1 MKKIVINF
9 IKTRRWFIFVK
20 ELKKEFKIMIALYV
34 FVGILLGGIVV
45 GVLYYVQ
52 LQKKN
57 IELTALQKDFDLQA
71 ENLQVL
77 QIANVKSQQLEL
89 ENVRLQTQLEELQ
102 ERAEKELRLKDET
115 FETIRKEQEKNWEE
129 QKNALKTEFQNIA
142 NRILEDKSKSFA
154 DFNKERLDSILT
166 PLTENLKTFKERI
179 EVVHKDNTE
188 ARSSLNTELKHL
200 KELNRQMSEEAL
212 NLTRALK
219 GDSKTQG
226 DWGEMILE
234 RMLESVGL
242 KRDVEYFVQKNLVGD
257 DNVRLRTDIIVRF
270 PDKRDVI
277 IDSKVSLTAYTNYMS
292 ETDELLKINHLKEHL
307 RSVRKHIDEL
317 SEKDYSKHD
326 SYSLDY
332 VMMFIPNE
340 ASYMLALQHDTDVWN
355 YALSKKVFLTSPT
368 NLLGMLYMVGNLW
381 QRFRQEQN
389 AQRIVEAG
397 NALYEKMVTFS
408 ENFIKI
414 GAQLQTVQKT
424 YNDAQKQLKEG
435 NGNLIT
441 RFEKMKELGLSPK
454 KTLPE
459 NMLSEE

>member
-1 MKKIVINF
+1 
-9 IKTRRWFIFVK
+9 
-20 ELKKEFKIMIALYV
+20 MIAWYIILGV
-34 FVGILLGGIVV
+34 LLGGIIV
-45 GVLYYVQ
+45 GMLFFVR

-57 IELTALQKDFDLQA
+57 MQLLTLQKEFDLQQV
-71 ENLQVL
+71 NLQKL
-77 QIANVKSQQLEL
+77 QSAAEKLQNMEL
-89 ENVRLQTQLEELQ
+89 ENMRLQTQLKEQQ
-102 ERAEKELRLKDET
+102 ERSENELRLKEESFD
-115 FETIRKEQEKNWEE
+115 TIRKEQEKNWEE

-154 DFNKERLDSILT
+154 ELNKERLDSILT
-166 PLTENLKTFKERI
+166 PLNENLKIFKERI

-200 KELNRQMSEEAL
+200 KELNRQMSEDAL

-257 DNVRLRTDIIVRF
+257 DNARLRTDIIVRF

-277 IDSKVSLTAYTNYMS
+277 IDSKVSLTAYSNYMA
-292 ETDELLKINHLKEHL
+292 ETDETLKMNYLKEHL
-307 RSVRKHIDEL
+307 KSVRKHIDEL

-326 SYSLDY
+326 PYSLDY

-340 ASYMLALQHDTDVWN
+340 ASYMLALQHDNDVWN
-355 YALSKKVFLTSPT
+355 YALSKKVFLTSST

-414 GAQLQTVQKT
+414 GVQLQTVQKT
-424 YNDAQKQLKEG
+424 YTDAQKQLKEG
-435 NGNLIT
+435 NGNLLT
-441 RFEKMKELGLSPK
+441 RFEKMKELGLAPK

-459 NMLSEE
+459 NTLSEEEFCFIASC

>member
-1 MKKIVINF
+1 MVITWY
-9 IKTRRWFIFVK
+9 IILGV
-20 ELKKEFKIMIALYV
+20 
-34 FVGILLGGIVV
+34 LLGGFVV
-45 GVLYYVQ
+45 GALLFVR

-57 IELTALQKDFDLQA
+57 IQLFALQKEFDLQQT
-71 ENLQVL
+71 NLQKL
-77 QIANVKSQQLEL
+77 QNAAEKLQNMEL
-89 ENVRLQTQLEELQ
+89 ENMRLQTQLKEQQ
-102 ERAEKELRLKDET
+102 ERSENELRLKEES

-129 QKNALKTEFQNIA
+129 QKTALKTEFQNIA

-154 DFNKERLDSILT
+154 ELNKERLDSILT
-166 PLTENLKTFKERI
+166 PLNENLKIFKERI

-200 KELNRQMSEEAL
+200 KELNRQMSEDAL

-257 DNVRLRTDIIVRF
+257 DNARLRTDIIVRF

-277 IDSKVSLTAYTNYMS
+277 IDSKVSLTAYSNYMA
-292 ETDELLKINHLKEHL
+292 ETNETLKMSYLKEHL
-307 RSVRKHIDEL
+307 KSVRKHIDEL

-326 SYSLDY
+326 PYSLDY

-340 ASYMLALQHDTDVWN
+340 ASYMLALQHDNDVWN
-355 YALSKKVFLTSPT
+355 YALSKKVFLTSST

-389 AQRIVEAG
+389 AQKIVEAG

-414 GAQLQTVQKT
+414 GVQLQTVQKT
-424 YNDAQKQLKEG
+424 YTEAQKQLKEG
-435 NGNLIT
+435 NGNLLT
-441 RFEKMKELGLSPK
+441 RFEKMKELGLAPK

-459 NMLSEE
+459 NMLPEE

>member
-1 MKKIVINF
+1 
-9 IKTRRWFIFVK
+9 
-20 ELKKEFKIMIALYV
+20 MIAWYIILGV
-34 FVGILLGGIVV
+34 LLGGIIV
-45 GVLYYVQ
+45 GVLFFVR

-57 IELTALQKDFDLQA
+57 MQLLTLQKEFDLQLV
-71 ENLQVL
+71 NLQKL
-77 QIANVKSQQLEL
+77 QSAAEKLQNMEL
-89 ENVRLQTQLEELQ
+89 ENMRLQTQLKEQQ
-102 ERAEKELRLKDET
+102 ERSENELRLKEESFD
-115 FETIRKEQEKNWEE
+115 TIRKEQEKNWEE

-154 DFNKERLDSILT
+154 ELNKERLDSILT
-166 PLTENLKTFKERI
+166 PLNENLKIFKERI

-200 KELNRQMSEEAL
+200 KELNRQMSEDAL

-257 DNVRLRTDIIVRF
+257 DNARLRTDIIVRF

-277 IDSKVSLTAYTNYMS
+277 IDSKVSLTAYSNYMA
-292 ETDELLKINHLKEHL
+292 ETDETLKMNYLKEHL
-307 RSVRKHIDEL
+307 KSVRKHIDEL

-326 SYSLDY
+326 PYSLDY

-340 ASYMLALQHDTDVWN
+340 ASYMLALQHDNDVWN
-355 YALSKKVFLTSPT
+355 YALSKKVFLTSST

-424 YNDAQKQLKEG
+424 YTDAQKQLKEG
-435 NGNLIT
+435 NGNLLT
-441 RFEKMKELGLSPK
+441 RFEKMKELGLAPK

>member
-1 MKKIVINF
+1 M
-9 IKTRRWFIFVK
+9 
-20 ELKKEFKIMIALYV
+20 MIAWYIILGV
-34 FVGILLGGIVV
+34 LLGGIIV
-45 GVLYYVQ
+45 GMLFFVR

-57 IELTALQKDFDLQA
+57 MQLQTLQKEFDLQQV
-71 ENLQVL
+71 NLQKL
-77 QIANVKSQQLEL
+77 QSAAEKLQNMEL
-89 ENVRLQTQLEELQ
+89 ENMRLQTQLKEQQ
-102 ERAEKELRLKDET
+102 ERSENELRLKEESFD
-115 FETIRKEQEKNWEE
+115 TIRKEQEKNWEE

-154 DFNKERLDSILT
+154 ELNKERLDSILT
-166 PLTENLKTFKERI
+166 PLNENLKIFKERI

-200 KELNRQMSEEAL
+200 KELNRQMSEDAL

-257 DNVRLRTDIIVRF
+257 DNARLRTDIIVRF

-277 IDSKVSLTAYTNYMS
+277 IDSKVSLTAYSNYMA
-292 ETDELLKINHLKEHL
+292 ETDETLKMNYLKEHL
-307 RSVRKHIDEL
+307 KSVRKHIDEL

-326 SYSLDY
+326 PYSLDY

-340 ASYMLALQHDTDVWN
+340 ASYMLALQHDNDVWN
-355 YALSKKVFLTSPT
+355 YALSKKVFLTSST

-424 YNDAQKQLKEG
+424 YTDAQKQLKEG
-435 NGNLIT
+435 NGNLLT
-441 RFEKMKELGLSPK
+441 RFEKMKELGLAPK

>member
-1 MKKIVINF
+1 M
-9 IKTRRWFIFVK
+9 
-20 ELKKEFKIMIALYV
+20 MIAWYIILGV
-34 FVGILLGGIVV
+34 LLGGIIV
-45 GVLYYVQ
+45 GVLFFVR

-57 IELTALQKDFDLQA
+57 MQLLTLQKEFDLQQV
-71 ENLQVL
+71 NLQKL
-77 QIANVKSQQLEL
+77 QSAAEKLQNMEL
-89 ENVRLQTQLEELQ
+89 ENMRLQTQLKEQQ
-102 ERAEKELRLKDET
+102 ERSENELRLKEESFD
-115 FETIRKEQEKNWEE
+115 TIRKEQEKNWEE

-154 DFNKERLDSILT
+154 ELNKERLDSILT
-166 PLTENLKTFKERI
+166 PLNENLKIFKERI

-200 KELNRQMSEEAL
+200 KELNRQMSEDAL

-257 DNVRLRTDIIVRF
+257 DNARLRTDIIVRF

-277 IDSKVSLTAYTNYMS
+277 IDSKVSLTAYSNYMA
-292 ETDELLKINHLKEHL
+292 ETDETLKMNYLKEHL
-307 RSVRKHIDEL
+307 KSVRKHIDEL

-326 SYSLDY
+326 PYSLDY

-340 ASYMLALQHDTDVWN
+340 ASYMLALQHDNDVWN
-355 YALSKKVFLTSPT
+355 YALSKKVFLTSST

-424 YNDAQKQLKEG
+424 YTDAQKQLKEG
-435 NGNLIT
+435 NGNLLT
-441 RFEKMKELGLSPK
+441 RFEKMKELGLAPK

>member
-1 MKKIVINF
+1 MMMVLCVF
-9 IKTRRWFIFVK
+9 IGLI
-20 ELKKEFKIMIALYV
+20 I
-34 FVGILLGGIVV
+34 GGISV
-45 GVLYYVQ
+45 GFWFYMQ

-57 IELTALQKDFDLQA
+57 LEQLVLQKDFELQKEKLEELQNA
-71 ENLQVL
+71 EE
-77 QIANVKSQQLEL
+77 KSQSLEL
-89 ENVRLQTQLEELQ
+89 ENVRLKTQLTEQQ
-102 ERAEKELRLKDET
+102 ERFENELRLQEEN
-115 FETIRKEQEKNWEE
+115 FQTIKEEQEKSWEE
-129 QKNALKTEFQNIA
+129 QKKALKVEFHNIA
-142 NRILEDKSKSFA
+142 NQILEDKTKSFT
-154 DFNKERLDSILT
+154 DLNKERLDAILL
-166 PLTENLKTFKERI
+166 PFNENLKTFKVRI
-179 EVVHKDNTE
+179 DIVHKDNTE
-188 ARSSLNTELKHL
+188 ARSSLSTELKHL
-200 KELNRQMSEEAL
+200 KELNRQMSEDAL

-219 GDSKTQG
+219 GDSKMQG

-242 KRDVEYFVQKNLVGD
+242 KRDVEYYVQKNLVGD
-257 DNVRLRTDIIVRF
+257 DNARLRTDVIVRF

-277 IDSKVSLTAYTNYMS
+277 IDSKVSLTAYNNYMA
-292 ETDELLKINHLKEHL
+292 ETDETLRATYLKEHL
-307 RSVRKHIDEL
+307 KSVKKHIDEL
-317 SEKDYSKHD
+317 SEKDYSKYD
-326 SYSLDY
+326 PYSLDY

-340 ASYMLALQHDTDVWN
+340 ASYMLALQYDNDIWN
-355 YALSKKVFLTSPT
+355 YALNKKVFLTSST

-408 ENFIKI
+408 ENFVKI

>member
-1 MKKIVINF
+1 MIVWYI
-9 IKTRRWFIFVK
+9 ILGV
-20 ELKKEFKIMIALYV
+20 
-34 FVGILLGGIVV
+34 LLGGIIV
-45 GVLYYVQ
+45 GVLFFVR

-57 IELTALQKDFDLQA
+57 MQLLTLQKEFELQQV
-71 ENLQVL
+71 NLQKL
-77 QIANVKSQQLEL
+77 QSAAEKLQNMEL
-89 ENVRLQTQLEELQ
+89 ENMRLQTQLKEQQ
-102 ERAEKELRLKDET
+102 ERSENELRLKEESFD
-115 FETIRKEQEKNWEE
+115 TIRKEQEKNWEE

-154 DFNKERLDSILT
+154 ELNKERLDSILT
-166 PLTENLKTFKERI
+166 PLNENLKIFKERI

-200 KELNRQMSEEAL
+200 KELNRQMSEDAL

-257 DNVRLRTDIIVRF
+257 DNARLRTDIIVRF

-277 IDSKVSLTAYTNYMS
+277 IDSKVSLTAYSNYMA
-292 ETDELLKINHLKEHL
+292 ETDETLKMNYLKEHL
-307 RSVRKHIDEL
+307 KSVRKHIDEL

-326 SYSLDY
+326 PYSLDY

-340 ASYMLALQHDTDVWN
+340 ASYMLALQHDNDVWN
-355 YALSKKVFLTSPT
+355 YALSKKVFLTSST

-424 YNDAQKQLKEG
+424 YTDAQKQLKEG
-435 NGNLIT
+435 NGNLLT
-441 RFEKMKELGLSPK
+441 RFEKMKELGLAPK

>member
-1 MKKIVINF
+1 
-9 IKTRRWFIFVK
+9 
-20 ELKKEFKIMIALYV
+20 MIAWYIILGV
-34 FVGILLGGIVV
+34 LLGGIIV
-45 GVLYYVQ
+45 GVLFFVR

-57 IELTALQKDFDLQA
+57 MQLLTLQKEFDLQQV
-71 ENLQVL
+71 NLQKL
-77 QIANVKSQQLEL
+77 QSAAEKLQNMEL
-89 ENVRLQTQLEELQ
+89 ENMRLQTQLKEQQ
-102 ERAEKELRLKDET
+102 ERSENELRLKEESFD
-115 FETIRKEQEKNWEE
+115 TIRKEQEKNWEE

-154 DFNKERLDSILT
+154 ELNKERLDSILT
-166 PLTENLKTFKERI
+166 PLNENLKIFKERI

-200 KELNRQMSEEAL
+200 KELNRQMSEDAL

-257 DNVRLRTDIIVRF
+257 DNARLRTDIIVRF

-277 IDSKVSLTAYTNYMS
+277 IDSKVSLTAYSNYMA
-292 ETDELLKINHLKEHL
+292 ETDETLKMNYLKEHL
-307 RSVRKHIDEL
+307 KSVRKHIDEL

-326 SYSLDY
+326 PYSLDY

-340 ASYMLALQHDTDVWN
+340 ASYMLALQHDNDVWN
-355 YALSKKVFLTSPT
+355 YALSKKVFLTSST

-424 YNDAQKQLKEG
+424 YTDAQKQLKEG
-435 NGNLIT
+435 NGNLLT
-441 RFEKMKELGLSPK
+441 RFEKMKELGLAPK

>member
-1 MKKIVINF
+1 M
-9 IKTRRWFIFVK
+9 
-20 ELKKEFKIMIALYV
+20 MIAWYIILGV
-34 FVGILLGGIVV
+34 LLGGIIV
-45 GVLYYVQ
+45 GMLFFVR

-57 IELTALQKDFDLQA
+57 MQLQTLQKEFDLQQV
-71 ENLQVL
+71 NLQKL
-77 QIANVKSQQLEL
+77 QSAAEKLQNMEL
-89 ENVRLQTQLEELQ
+89 ENMRLQTQLKEQQ
-102 ERAEKELRLKDET
+102 ERSENELRLKEESFD
-115 FETIRKEQEKNWEE
+115 TIRKEQEKNWEE

-154 DFNKERLDSILT
+154 ELNKERLDSILT
-166 PLTENLKTFKERI
+166 PLNENLKIFKERI

-200 KELNRQMSEEAL
+200 KELNRQMSEDAL

-257 DNVRLRTDIIVRF
+257 DNARLRTDIIVRF

-277 IDSKVSLTAYTNYMS
+277 IDSKVSLTAYSNYMA
-292 ETDELLKINHLKEHL
+292 ETDETLKMNYLKEHL
-307 RSVRKHIDEL
+307 KSVRKHIDEL

-326 SYSLDY
+326 PYSLDY

-340 ASYMLALQHDTDVWN
+340 ASYMLALQHDNDVWN
-355 YALSKKVFLTSPT
+355 YALSKKVFLTSST

-424 YNDAQKQLKEG
+424 YTDAQKQLKEG
-435 NGNLIT
+435 NGNLLT
-441 RFEKMKELGLSPK
+441 RFEKMKELGLAPK

-459 NMLSEE
+459 NMLSDE

>member
-1 MKKIVINF
+1 
-9 IKTRRWFIFVK
+9 
-20 ELKKEFKIMIALYV
+20 MIAWYIILGV
-34 FVGILLGGIVV
+34 LLGGIIV
-45 GVLYYVQ
+45 GVLFFVR

-57 IELTALQKDFDLQA
+57 MQLLTLQKEFDLQQV
-71 ENLQVL
+71 NLQKL
-77 QIANVKSQQLEL
+77 QSAAEKLQNMEL
-89 ENVRLQTQLEELQ
+89 ENMRLQTQLKEQQ
-102 ERAEKELRLKDET
+102 ERSENELRLKEESFD
-115 FETIRKEQEKNWEE
+115 TIRKEQEKNWEE

-154 DFNKERLDSILT
+154 ELNKERLDSILT
-166 PLTENLKTFKERI
+166 PLNENLKIFKERI

-188 ARSSLNTELKHL
+188 ARSSLKTELKHL
-200 KELNRQMSEEAL
+200 KELNRQMSEDAL

-257 DNVRLRTDIIVRF
+257 DNARLRTDIIVRF

-277 IDSKVSLTAYTNYMS
+277 IDSKVSLTAYSNYMA
-292 ETDELLKINHLKEHL
+292 ETDETLKMNYLKEHL
-307 RSVRKHIDEL
+307 KSVRKHIDEL

-326 SYSLDY
+326 PYSLDY

-340 ASYMLALQHDTDVWN
+340 ASYMLALQHDNDVWN
-355 YALSKKVFLTSPT
+355 YALSKKVFLTSST

-424 YNDAQKQLKEG
+424 YTDAQKQLKEG
-435 NGNLIT
+435 NGNLLT
-441 RFEKMKELGLSPK
+441 RFEKMKELGLAPK

>member
-1 MKKIVINF
+1 M
-9 IKTRRWFIFVK
+9 
-20 ELKKEFKIMIALYV
+20 MIAWYIILGV
-34 FVGILLGGIVV
+34 LLSGIIV
-45 GVLYYVQ
+45 GVLFFVR

-57 IELTALQKDFDLQA
+57 MQLLTLQKEFDLQLV
-71 ENLQVL
+71 NLQKL
-77 QIANVKSQQLEL
+77 QSAAEKLQNMEL
-89 ENVRLQTQLEELQ
+89 ENMRLQTQLKEQQ
-102 ERAEKELRLKDET
+102 ERSENELRLKEESFD
-115 FETIRKEQEKNWEE
+115 TIRKEQEKNWEE

-154 DFNKERLDSILT
+154 ELNKERLDSILT
-166 PLTENLKTFKERI
+166 PLNENLKIFKERI

-200 KELNRQMSEEAL
+200 KELNRQMSEDAL

-257 DNVRLRTDIIVRF
+257 DNARLRTDIIVRF

-277 IDSKVSLTAYTNYMS
+277 IDSKVSLTAYSNYMA
-292 ETDELLKINHLKEHL
+292 ETDETLKMNYLKEHL
-307 RSVRKHIDEL
+307 KSVRKHIDEL

-326 SYSLDY
+326 PYSLDY

-340 ASYMLALQHDTDVWN
+340 ASYMLALQHDNDVWN
-355 YALSKKVFLTSPT
+355 YALSKKVFLTSST

-424 YNDAQKQLKEG
+424 YTDAQKQLKEG
-435 NGNLIT
+435 NGNLLT
-441 RFEKMKELGLSPK
+441 RFEKMKELGLAPK

>member
-1 MKKIVINF
+1 M
-9 IKTRRWFIFVK
+9 
-20 ELKKEFKIMIALYV
+20 MIAWYIILGV
-34 FVGILLGGIVV
+34 LLGGIIV
-45 GVLYYVQ
+45 GVLFFVR

-57 IELTALQKDFDLQA
+57 MQLLTLQKEFDLQQV
-71 ENLQVL
+71 NLQKL
-77 QIANVKSQQLEL
+77 QSAAEKLQNMEL
-89 ENVRLQTQLEELQ
+89 ENMRLQTQLKEQQ
-102 ERAEKELRLKDET
+102 ERSENELRLKEESFD
-115 FETIRKEQEKNWEE
+115 TIRKEQEKKWEE

-154 DFNKERLDSILT
+154 ELNKERLDSILT
-166 PLTENLKTFKERI
+166 PLNENLKIFKERI

-200 KELNRQMSEEAL
+200 KELNRQMSEDAL

-257 DNVRLRTDIIVRF
+257 DNARLRTDIIVRF

-277 IDSKVSLTAYTNYMS
+277 IDSKVSLTAYSNYMA
-292 ETDELLKINHLKEHL
+292 ETDETLKMNYLKEHL
-307 RSVRKHIDEL
+307 KSVRKHIDEL

-326 SYSLDY
+326 PYSLDY

-340 ASYMLALQHDTDVWN
+340 ASYMLALQHDNDVWN
-355 YALSKKVFLTSPT
+355 YALSKKVFLTSST

-424 YNDAQKQLKEG
+424 YTDAQKQLKEG
-435 NGNLIT
+435 NGNLLT
-441 RFEKMKELGLSPK
+441 RFEKMKELGLAPK

>member
-1 MKKIVINF
+1 MVITWY
-9 IKTRRWFIFVK
+9 IILGV
-20 ELKKEFKIMIALYV
+20 
-34 FVGILLGGIVV
+34 LLGGFVV
-45 GVLYYVQ
+45 GVLLFVR

-57 IELTALQKDFDLQA
+57 IQLFALQKEFDLQQT
-71 ENLQVL
+71 NLQKL
-77 QIANVKSQQLEL
+77 QNAAEKLQNMEL
-89 ENVRLQTQLEELQ
+89 ENMRLQTQLKEQQ
-102 ERAEKELRLKDET
+102 ERSENELRLKEES

-129 QKNALKTEFQNIA
+129 QKTALKTEFQNIA

-154 DFNKERLDSILT
+154 ELNKERLDSILT
-166 PLTENLKTFKERI
+166 PLNENLKIFKERI

-200 KELNRQMSEEAL
+200 KELNRQMSEDAL

-257 DNVRLRTDIIVRF
+257 DNARLRTDIIVRF

-277 IDSKVSLTAYTNYMS
+277 IDSKVSLTAYSNYMA
-292 ETDELLKINHLKEHL
+292 ETNETLKMSYLKEHL
-307 RSVRKHIDEL
+307 KSVRKHIDEL

-326 SYSLDY
+326 PYSLDY

-340 ASYMLALQHDTDVWN
+340 ASYMLALQHDNDVWN
-355 YALSKKVFLTSPT
+355 YALSKKVFLTSST

-389 AQRIVEAG
+389 AQKIVEAG

-414 GAQLQTVQKT
+414 GVQLQTVQKT
-424 YNDAQKQLKEG
+424 YTEAQKQLKEG
-435 NGNLIT
+435 NGNLLT
-441 RFEKMKELGLSPK
+441 RFEKMKELGLAPK

-459 NMLSEE
+459 NMLPEE

>member
-1 MKKIVINF
+1 MIVWYI
-9 IKTRRWFIFVK
+9 ILGV
-20 ELKKEFKIMIALYV
+20 
-34 FVGILLGGIVV
+34 LLGGIIV
-45 GVLYYVQ
+45 GVLFFVR

-57 IELTALQKDFDLQA
+57 MQLLTLQKEFDLQQV
-71 ENLQVL
+71 NLQKL
-77 QIANVKSQQLEL
+77 QSAAEKLQNMEL
-89 ENVRLQTQLEELQ
+89 ENMRLQTQLKEQQ
-102 ERAEKELRLKDET
+102 ERSENELRLKEESFD
-115 FETIRKEQEKNWEE
+115 TIRKEQEKNWEE

-154 DFNKERLDSILT
+154 ELNKERLNSILT
-166 PLTENLKTFKERI
+166 PLNENLKIFKERI

-200 KELNRQMSEEAL
+200 KELNRQMSEDAL

-257 DNVRLRTDIIVRF
+257 DNARLRTDIIVRF

-277 IDSKVSLTAYTNYMS
+277 IDSKVSLTAYSNYMT
-292 ETDELLKINHLKEHL
+292 ETDETLKMNYLKEHL
-307 RSVRKHIDEL
+307 KSVRKHIDEL

-326 SYSLDY
+326 PYSLDY

-340 ASYMLALQHDTDVWN
+340 ASYMLALQHDSDVWN
-355 YALSKKVFLTSPT
+355 YALSKKVFLTSST

-424 YNDAQKQLKEG
+424 YTDAQKQLKEG
-435 NGNLIT
+435 NGNLLT
-441 RFEKMKELGLSPK
+441 RFEKMKELGLAPK

>member
-1 MKKIVINF
+1 MIVWYI
-9 IKTRRWFIFVK
+9 ILGV
-20 ELKKEFKIMIALYV
+20 
-34 FVGILLGGIVV
+34 LLGGIIV
-45 GVLYYVQ
+45 GVLFFVR

-57 IELTALQKDFDLQA
+57 MQLLILQKEFDLQQV
-71 ENLQVL
+71 NLQKL
-77 QIANVKSQQLEL
+77 QSAAEKLQNMEL
-89 ENVRLQTQLEELQ
+89 ENMRLQTQLKEQQ
-102 ERAEKELRLKDET
+102 ERSENELRLKEESFD
-115 FETIRKEQEKNWEE
+115 TIRKEQEKNWEE

-154 DFNKERLDSILT
+154 ELNKERLNSILT
-166 PLTENLKTFKERI
+166 PLNENLKIFKERI

-200 KELNRQMSEEAL
+200 KELNRQMSEDAL

-257 DNVRLRTDIIVRF
+257 DNARLRTDIIVRF

-277 IDSKVSLTAYTNYMS
+277 IDSKVSLTAYSNYMT
-292 ETDELLKINHLKEHL
+292 ETDETLKMNYLKEHL
-307 RSVRKHIDEL
+307 KSVRKHIDEL

-326 SYSLDY
+326 PYSLDY

-340 ASYMLALQHDTDVWN
+340 ASYMLALQHDSDVWN
-355 YALSKKVFLTSPT
+355 YALSKKVFLTSST

-424 YNDAQKQLKEG
+424 YTDAQKQLKEG
-435 NGNLIT
+435 NGNLLT
-441 RFEKMKELGLSPK
+441 RFEKMKELGLAPK

>member
-1 MKKIVINF
+1 MMIVWYI
-9 IKTRRWFIFVK
+9 ILGV
-20 ELKKEFKIMIALYV
+20 
-34 FVGILLGGIVV
+34 LLGGIIV
-45 GVLYYVQ
+45 GVLFFVR

-57 IELTALQKDFDLQA
+57 MQLLTLQKEFDLQQV
-71 ENLQVL
+71 NLQKL
-77 QIANVKSQQLEL
+77 QSAAEKLQNMEL
-89 ENVRLQTQLEELQ
+89 ENMRLQTQLKEQQ
-102 ERAEKELRLKDET
+102 ERSENELRLKEESFD
-115 FETIRKEQEKNWEE
+115 TIRKEQEKNWEE

-154 DFNKERLDSILT
+154 ELNKERLDSILT
-166 PLTENLKTFKERI
+166 PLNENLKIFKERI

-200 KELNRQMSEEAL
+200 KELNRQMSEDAL

-257 DNVRLRTDIIVRF
+257 DNARLRTDIIVRF

-277 IDSKVSLTAYTNYMS
+277 IDSKVSLTAYSNYMA
-292 ETDELLKINHLKEHL
+292 ETDETLKMNYLKEHL
-307 RSVRKHIDEL
+307 KSVRKHIDEL

-326 SYSLDY
+326 PYSLDY

-340 ASYMLALQHDTDVWN
+340 ASYMLALQHDNDVWN
-355 YALSKKVFLTSPT
+355 YALSKKVFLTSST

-424 YNDAQKQLKEG
+424 YTDAQKQLKEG
-435 NGNLIT
+435 NGNLLT
-441 RFEKMKELGLSPK
+441 RFEKMKELGLAPK

-459 NMLSEE
+459 NMLSDE

>member
-1 MKKIVINF
+1 ML
-9 IKTRRWFIFVK
+9 
-20 ELKKEFKIMIALYV
+20 LKQI
-34 FVGILLGGIVV
+34 
-45 GVLYYVQ
+45 
-52 LQKKN
+52 LQK
-57 IELTALQKDFDLQA
+57 EFDLQQV
-71 ENLQVL
+71 NLQEL
-77 QIANVKSQQLEL
+77 QNSAEKLQNMEL
-89 ENVRLQTQLEELQ
+89 ENMRLQTQLKEQQ
-102 ERAEKELRLKDET
+102 ERSENELRLKEESFD
-115 FETIRKEQEKNWEE
+115 TIRKEQEKNWEE

-154 DFNKERLDSILT
+154 ELNKERLDSILT
-166 PLTENLKTFKERI
+166 PLNENLKIFKERI

-200 KELNRQMSEEAL
+200 KELNRQMSEDAL

-257 DNVRLRTDIIVRF
+257 DNARLRTDIIVRF

-277 IDSKVSLTAYTNYMS
+277 IDSKVSLTAYSNYMA
-292 ETDELLKINHLKEHL
+292 ETDETLKMNYLKEHL
-307 RSVRKHIDEL
+307 KSVRKHIDEL

-326 SYSLDY
+326 PYSLDY

-340 ASYMLALQHDTDVWN
+340 ASYMLALQHDNDVWN
-355 YALSKKVFLTSPT
+355 YALSKKVFLTSST

-414 GAQLQTVQKT
+414 GVQLQTVQKT
-424 YNDAQKQLKEG
+424 YTDAQKQLKEG
-435 NGNLIT
+435 NGNLLT
-441 RFEKMKELGLSPK
+441 RFEKMKELGLAPK

>member
-1 MKKIVINF
+1 
-9 IKTRRWFIFVK
+9 
-20 ELKKEFKIMIALYV
+20 MIAWYIILGV
-34 FVGILLGGIVV
+34 LLSGIIV
-45 GVLYYVQ
+45 GVLFFVR

-57 IELTALQKDFDLQA
+57 MQLLTLQKEFDLQLV
-71 ENLQVL
+71 NLQKL
-77 QIANVKSQQLEL
+77 QSAAEKLQNMEL
-89 ENVRLQTQLEELQ
+89 ENMRLQTQLKEQQ
-102 ERAEKELRLKDET
+102 ERSENELRLKEESFD
-115 FETIRKEQEKNWEE
+115 TIRKEQEKNWEE

-154 DFNKERLDSILT
+154 ELNKERLDSILT
-166 PLTENLKTFKERI
+166 PLNENLKIFKERI

-200 KELNRQMSEEAL
+200 KELNRQMSEDAL

-257 DNVRLRTDIIVRF
+257 DNARLRTDIIVRF

-277 IDSKVSLTAYTNYMS
+277 IDSKVSLTAYSNYMA
-292 ETDELLKINHLKEHL
+292 ETDETLKMNYLKEHL
-307 RSVRKHIDEL
+307 KSVRKHIDEL

-326 SYSLDY
+326 PYSLDY

-340 ASYMLALQHDTDVWN
+340 ASYMLALQHDNDVWN
-355 YALSKKVFLTSPT
+355 YALSKKVFLTSST

-424 YNDAQKQLKEG
+424 YTDAQKQLKEG
-435 NGNLIT
+435 NGNLLT
-441 RFEKMKELGLSPK
+441 RFEKMKELGLAPK

>member
-1 MKKIVINF
+1 M
-9 IKTRRWFIFVK
+9 
-20 ELKKEFKIMIALYV
+20 MIAWYIILGV
-34 FVGILLGGIVV
+34 LLGGIIV
-45 GVLYYVQ
+45 GVLFFVR

-57 IELTALQKDFDLQA
+57 MQLLTLQKEFDLQQV
-71 ENLQVL
+71 NLQKL
-77 QIANVKSQQLEL
+77 QSAAEKLQNMEL
-89 ENVRLQTQLEELQ
+89 ENMRLQTQLKEQQ
-102 ERAEKELRLKDET
+102 ERSENELRLKEESFD
-115 FETIRKEQEKNWEE
+115 TIRKEQEKNWEE

-154 DFNKERLDSILT
+154 ELNKERLDSILT
-166 PLTENLKTFKERI
+166 PLNENLKIFKERI

-200 KELNRQMSEEAL
+200 KELNRQMSEDAL

-257 DNVRLRTDIIVRF
+257 DNARLRTDIIVRF

-277 IDSKVSLTAYTNYMS
+277 IDSKVSLTAYSNYMA
-292 ETDELLKINHLKEHL
+292 ETDETLKMNYLKEHL
-307 RSVRKHIDEL
+307 KSVRKHIDEL

-326 SYSLDY
+326 PYSLDY

-340 ASYMLALQHDTDVWN
+340 ASYMLALQHDNDVWN
-355 YALSKKVFLTSPT
+355 YALSKKVFLTSST

-414 GAQLQTVQKT
+414 GVQLQTVQKT
-424 YNDAQKQLKEG
+424 YTDAQKQLKEG
-435 NGNLIT
+435 NGNLLT
-441 RFEKMKELGLSPK
+441 RFEKMKELGLAPK

>member
-1 MKKIVINF
+1 MMIVWYI
-9 IKTRRWFIFVK
+9 ILGV
-20 ELKKEFKIMIALYV
+20 
-34 FVGILLGGIVV
+34 LLGGIIV
-45 GVLYYVQ
+45 GVLFFVR

-57 IELTALQKDFDLQA
+57 MQLLTLQKEFDLQQV
-71 ENLQVL
+71 NLQKL
-77 QIANVKSQQLEL
+77 QSAAEKLQNMEL
-89 ENVRLQTQLEELQ
+89 ENMRLQTQLKEQQ
-102 ERAEKELRLKDET
+102 ERSENELRLKEESFD
-115 FETIRKEQEKNWEE
+115 TIRKEQEKNWEE

-154 DFNKERLDSILT
+154 ELNKERLDSILT
-166 PLTENLKTFKERI
+166 PLNENLKIFKERI

-200 KELNRQMSEEAL
+200 KELNRQMSEDAL

-257 DNVRLRTDIIVRF
+257 DNARLRTDIIVRF

-277 IDSKVSLTAYTNYMS
+277 IDSKVSLTAYSNYMT
-292 ETDELLKINHLKEHL
+292 ETDETLKMNYLKEHL
-307 RSVRKHIDEL
+307 KSVRKHIDEL

-326 SYSLDY
+326 PYSLDY

-340 ASYMLALQHDTDVWN
+340 ASYMLALQHDSDVWN
-355 YALSKKVFLTSPT
+355 YALSKKVFLTSST

-424 YNDAQKQLKEG
+424 YTDAQKQLKEG
-435 NGNLIT
+435 NGNLLT
-441 RFEKMKELGLSPK
+441 RFEKMKELGLAPK

>member
-1 MKKIVINF
+1 MMIVWYI
-9 IKTRRWFIFVK
+9 ILGV
-20 ELKKEFKIMIALYV
+20 
-34 FVGILLGGIVV
+34 LLGGIIV
-45 GVLYYVQ
+45 GVLFFVR

-57 IELTALQKDFDLQA
+57 MQLLILQKEFDLQQV
-71 ENLQVL
+71 NLQKL
-77 QIANVKSQQLEL
+77 QSAAEKLQNMEL
-89 ENVRLQTQLEELQ
+89 ENMRLQTQLKEQQ
-102 ERAEKELRLKDET
+102 ERSENELRLKEESFD
-115 FETIRKEQEKNWEE
+115 TIRKEQEKNWEE

-154 DFNKERLDSILT
+154 ELNKERLNSILT
-166 PLTENLKTFKERI
+166 PLNENLKIFKERI

-200 KELNRQMSEEAL
+200 KELNRQMSEDAL

-257 DNVRLRTDIIVRF
+257 DNARLRTDIIVRF

-277 IDSKVSLTAYTNYMS
+277 IDSKVSLTAYSNYMT
-292 ETDELLKINHLKEHL
+292 ETDETLKMNYLKEHL
-307 RSVRKHIDEL
+307 KSVRKHIDEL

-326 SYSLDY
+326 PYSLDY

-340 ASYMLALQHDTDVWN
+340 ASYMLALQHDSDVWN
-355 YALSKKVFLTSPT
+355 YALSKKVFLTSST

-424 YNDAQKQLKEG
+424 YTDAQKQLKEG
-435 NGNLIT
+435 NGNLLT
-441 RFEKMKELGLSPK
+441 RFEKMKELGLAPK

>member
-1 MKKIVINF
+1 M
-9 IKTRRWFIFVK
+9 
-20 ELKKEFKIMIALYV
+20 MIAWYIILGV
-34 FVGILLGGIVV
+34 LLGGIIV
-45 GVLYYVQ
+45 GVLFFVR

-57 IELTALQKDFDLQA
+57 MQLLTLQKEFDLQQV
-71 ENLQVL
+71 NLQKL
-77 QIANVKSQQLEL
+77 QSAAEKLQNMEL
-89 ENVRLQTQLEELQ
+89 ENMRLQTQLKEQQ
-102 ERAEKELRLKDET
+102 ERSENELRLKEESFD
-115 FETIRKEQEKNWEE
+115 TIRKEQEKNWEE

-154 DFNKERLDSILT
+154 ELNKERLDSILT
-166 PLTENLKTFKERI
+166 PLNENLKIFKERI

-200 KELNRQMSEEAL
+200 KELNRQMSEDAL

-257 DNVRLRTDIIVRF
+257 DNARLRTDIIVRF

-277 IDSKVSLTAYTNYMS
+277 IDSKVSLTAYSNYMA
-292 ETDELLKINHLKEHL
+292 ETDDTLKMNYLKEHL
-307 RSVRKHIDEL
+307 KSVRKHIDEL

-326 SYSLDY
+326 PYSLDY

-340 ASYMLALQHDTDVWN
+340 ASYMLALQHDNDVWN
-355 YALSKKVFLTSPT
+355 YALSKKVFLTSST

-424 YNDAQKQLKEG
+424 YTDAQKQLKEG
-435 NGNLIT
+435 NGNLLT
-441 RFEKMKELGLSPK
+441 RFEKMKELGLAPK

>member
-1 MKKIVINF
+1 
-9 IKTRRWFIFVK
+9 
-20 ELKKEFKIMIALYV
+20 MIAWYIILGV
-34 FVGILLGGIVV
+34 LLGGIIV
-45 GVLYYVQ
+45 GVLFFVC

-57 IELTALQKDFDLQA
+57 MQLLTLQKEFDLQQV
-71 ENLQVL
+71 NLQKL
-77 QIANVKSQQLEL
+77 QSAAEKLQNMEL
-89 ENVRLQTQLEELQ
+89 ENMRLQTQLKEQQ
-102 ERAEKELRLKDET
+102 ERSENELRLKEESFD
-115 FETIRKEQEKNWEE
+115 TIRKEQEKNWEE

-154 DFNKERLDSILT
+154 ELNKERLDSILT
-166 PLTENLKTFKERI
+166 PLNENLKIFKERI

-200 KELNRQMSEEAL
+200 KELNRQMSEDAL

-257 DNVRLRTDIIVRF
+257 DNARLRTDIIVRF

-277 IDSKVSLTAYTNYMS
+277 IDSKVSLTAYSNYMA
-292 ETDELLKINHLKEHL
+292 ETDETLKMNYLKEHL
-307 RSVRKHIDEL
+307 KSVRKHIDEL

-326 SYSLDY
+326 PYSLDY

-340 ASYMLALQHDTDVWN
+340 ASYMLALQHDNDVWN
-355 YALSKKVFLTSPT
+355 YALSKKVFLTSST

-424 YNDAQKQLKEG
+424 YTDAQKQLKEG
-435 NGNLIT
+435 NGNLLT
-441 RFEKMKELGLSPK
+441 RFEKMKELGLAPK

>member
-1 MKKIVINF
+1 M
-9 IKTRRWFIFVK
+9 
-20 ELKKEFKIMIALYV
+20 MIAWYIIWGV
-34 FVGILLGGIVV
+34 LLGGIIV
-45 GVLYYVQ
+45 GVLFFVR

-57 IELTALQKDFDLQA
+57 MQLQTLQKEFDLQQV
-71 ENLQVL
+71 NLQKL
-77 QIANVKSQQLEL
+77 QSAAEKLQNMEL
-89 ENVRLQTQLEELQ
+89 ENMRLQTQLKEQQ
-102 ERAEKELRLKDET
+102 ERSENELRLKEESFD
-115 FETIRKEQEKNWEE
+115 TIRKEQEKNWEE

-154 DFNKERLDSILT
+154 ELNKERLDSILT
-166 PLTENLKTFKERI
+166 PLNENLKIFKERI

-200 KELNRQMSEEAL
+200 KELNRQMSEDAL

-257 DNVRLRTDIIVRF
+257 DNARLRTDIIVRF

-277 IDSKVSLTAYTNYMS
+277 IDSKVSLTAYSNYMA
-292 ETDELLKINHLKEHL
+292 ETDETLKMNYLKEHL
-307 RSVRKHIDEL
+307 KSVRKHIDEL

-326 SYSLDY
+326 PYSLDY

-340 ASYMLALQHDTDVWN
+340 ASYMLALQHDNDVWN
-355 YALSKKVFLTSPT
+355 YALSKKVFLTSST

-414 GAQLQTVQKT
+414 GTQLQTVQKT
-424 YNDAQKQLKEG
+424 YTDAQKQLKEG
-435 NGNLIT
+435 NGNLLT
-441 RFEKMKELGLSPK
+441 RFEKMKELGLAPK

>member
-1 MKKIVINF
+1 MMIVWYI
-9 IKTRRWFIFVK
+9 ILGV
-20 ELKKEFKIMIALYV
+20 LLS
-34 FVGILLGGIVV
+34 GIIV
-45 GVLYYVQ
+45 GVLFFVR

-57 IELTALQKDFDLQA
+57 MQLLTLQKEFDLQQV
-71 ENLQVL
+71 NLQKL
-77 QIANVKSQQLEL
+77 QSAAEKLQNMEL
-89 ENVRLQTQLEELQ
+89 ENMRLQIQLKEQQ
-102 ERAEKELRLKDET
+102 ERSENELRLKEESFD
-115 FETIRKEQEKNWEE
+115 TIRKEQEKNWEE

-154 DFNKERLDSILT
+154 ELNKERLNSILT
-166 PLTENLKTFKERI
+166 PLNENLKIFKERI

-200 KELNRQMSEEAL
+200 KELNRQMSEDAL

-257 DNVRLRTDIIVRF
+257 DNARLRTDIIVRF

-277 IDSKVSLTAYTNYMS
+277 IDSKVSLTAYSNYMT
-292 ETDELLKINHLKEHL
+292 ETDETLKMNYLKEHL
-307 RSVRKHIDEL
+307 KSVRKHIDEL

-326 SYSLDY
+326 PYSLDY

-340 ASYMLALQHDTDVWN
+340 ASYMLALQHDSDVWN
-355 YALSKKVFLTSPT
+355 YALSKKVFLTSST

-424 YNDAQKQLKEG
+424 YTDAQKQLKEG
-435 NGNLIT
+435 NGNLLT
-441 RFEKMKELGLSPK
+441 RFEKMKELGLAPK

>member
-1 MKKIVINF
+1 MMIVWYI
-9 IKTRRWFIFVK
+9 ILGV
-20 ELKKEFKIMIALYV
+20 
-34 FVGILLGGIVV
+34 LLGGIIV
-45 GVLYYVQ
+45 GVLFFVR

-57 IELTALQKDFDLQA
+57 MQLLTLQKEFDLQQV
-71 ENLQVL
+71 NLQKL
-77 QIANVKSQQLEL
+77 QSAAEKLQNMEL
-89 ENVRLQTQLEELQ
+89 ENMRLQTQLKEQQ
-102 ERAEKELRLKDET
+102 ERSENELRLKEESFD
-115 FETIRKEQEKNWEE
+115 TIRKEQEKNWEE

-154 DFNKERLDSILT
+154 ELNKERLNSILT
-166 PLTENLKTFKERI
+166 PLNENLKIFKERI

-200 KELNRQMSEEAL
+200 KELNRQMSEDAL

-257 DNVRLRTDIIVRF
+257 DNARLRTDIIVRF

-277 IDSKVSLTAYTNYMS
+277 IDSKVSLTAYSNYMT
-292 ETDELLKINHLKEHL
+292 ETDETLKMNYLKEHL
-307 RSVRKHIDEL
+307 KSVRKHIDEL

-326 SYSLDY
+326 PYSLDY

-340 ASYMLALQHDTDVWN
+340 ASYMLALQHDNDVWN
-355 YALSKKVFLTSPT
+355 YALSKKVFLTSST

-424 YNDAQKQLKEG
+424 YTDAQKQLKEG
-435 NGNLIT
+435 NGNLLT
-441 RFEKMKELGLSPK
+441 RFEKMKELGLAPK

>member
-1 MKKIVINF
+1 MMIVWYI
-9 IKTRRWFIFVK
+9 ILGV
-20 ELKKEFKIMIALYV
+20 
-34 FVGILLGGIVV
+34 LLGGIIV
-45 GVLYYVQ
+45 GVLFFVR

-57 IELTALQKDFDLQA
+57 MQLLTLQKEFDLQQV
-71 ENLQVL
+71 NLQKL
-77 QIANVKSQQLEL
+77 QSAAEKLQNMEL
-89 ENVRLQTQLEELQ
+89 ENMRLQTQLKEQQ
-102 ERAEKELRLKDET
+102 ERSENELRLKEESFD
-115 FETIRKEQEKNWEE
+115 TIRKEQEKNWEE

-154 DFNKERLDSILT
+154 ELNKERLNSILT
-166 PLTENLKTFKERI
+166 PLNENLKIFKERI

-200 KELNRQMSEEAL
+200 KELNRQMSEDAL

-257 DNVRLRTDIIVRF
+257 DNARLRTDIIVRF

-277 IDSKVSLTAYTNYMS
+277 IDSKVSLTAYSNYMT
-292 ETDELLKINHLKEHL
+292 ETDETLKMNYLKEHL
-307 RSVRKHIDEL
+307 KSVRKHIDEL

-326 SYSLDY
+326 PYSLDY

-340 ASYMLALQHDTDVWN
+340 ASYMLALQHDSDVWN
-355 YALSKKVFLTSPT
+355 YALSKKVFLTSST

-424 YNDAQKQLKEG
+424 YTDAQKQLKEG
-435 NGNLIT
+435 NGNLLT
-441 RFEKMKELGLSPK
+441 RFEKMKELGLAPK

>member
-1 MKKIVINF
+1 M
-9 IKTRRWFIFVK
+9 
-20 ELKKEFKIMIALYV
+20 MIAWYIILGV
-34 FVGILLGGIVV
+34 LLGGIIV
-45 GVLYYVQ
+45 GMLFFVR

-57 IELTALQKDFDLQA
+57 MQLQTLQKEFDLQQV
-71 ENLQVL
+71 NLQKL
-77 QIANVKSQQLEL
+77 QSAAEKLQNMEL
-89 ENVRLQTQLEELQ
+89 ENMRLQTQLKEQQ
-102 ERAEKELRLKDET
+102 ERSENELRLKEESFD
-115 FETIRKEQEKNWEE
+115 TIRKEQEKNWEE

-154 DFNKERLDSILT
+154 ELNKERLDSILT
-166 PLTENLKTFKERI
+166 PLNENLKIFKERI

-200 KELNRQMSEEAL
+200 KELNRQMSEDAL

-257 DNVRLRTDIIVRF
+257 DNAHLRTDIIVRF

-277 IDSKVSLTAYTNYMS
+277 IDSKVSLTAYSNYMA
-292 ETDELLKINHLKEHL
+292 ETDETLKMNYLKEHL
-307 RSVRKHIDEL
+307 KSVRKHIDEL

-326 SYSLDY
+326 PYSLDY

-340 ASYMLALQHDTDVWN
+340 ASYMLALQHDNDVWN
-355 YALSKKVFLTSPT
+355 YALSKKVFLTSST

-424 YNDAQKQLKEG
+424 YTDAQKQLKEG
-435 NGNLIT
+435 NGNLLT
-441 RFEKMKELGLSPK
+441 RFEKMKELGLAPK

>member
-1 MKKIVINF
+1 
-9 IKTRRWFIFVK
+9 
-20 ELKKEFKIMIALYV
+20 MIAWYIILGV
-34 FVGILLGGIVV
+34 LLGGIIV
-45 GVLYYVQ
+45 GMLFFVR

-57 IELTALQKDFDLQA
+57 MQLLTLQKEFDLQQV
-71 ENLQVL
+71 NLQKL
-77 QIANVKSQQLEL
+77 QSAAEKLQNMEL
-89 ENVRLQTQLEELQ
+89 ENMRLQTQLKEQQ
-102 ERAEKELRLKDET
+102 ERSENELRLKEESFD
-115 FETIRKEQEKNWEE
+115 TIRKEQEKNWEE

-154 DFNKERLDSILT
+154 ELNKERLDSILT
-166 PLTENLKTFKERI
+166 PLNENLKIFKERI

-200 KELNRQMSEEAL
+200 KELNRQMSEDAL

-257 DNVRLRTDIIVRF
+257 DNARLRTDIIVRF

-277 IDSKVSLTAYTNYMS
+277 IDSKVSLTAYSNYMA
-292 ETDELLKINHLKEHL
+292 ETDETLKMNYLKEHL
-307 RSVRKHIDEL
+307 KSVRKHIDEL

-326 SYSLDY
+326 PYSLDY

-340 ASYMLALQHDTDVWN
+340 ASYMLALQHDNDVWN
-355 YALSKKVFLTSPT
+355 YALSKKVFLTSST

-414 GAQLQTVQKT
+414 GVQLQTVQKT
-424 YNDAQKQLKEG
+424 YTDAQKQLKEG
-435 NGNLIT
+435 NGNLLT
-441 RFEKMKELGLSPK
+441 RFEKMKELGLAPK

-459 NMLSEE
+459 NTLSEE